1 MIQKVTENLTE
12 VLRRMLK
19 GRKEDFR
26 VISTEVMMEIM
37 KLLYKEES
45 TQKEKSNENNML
57 WGR

>member
-26 VISTEVMMEIM
+26 VISIEVMMEIM
-37 KLLYKEES
+37 KLLYKEEN
-45 TQKEKSNENNML
+45 TQKEKSNENIML
-57 WGR
+57 WGK